1 MSIRH
6 TNYPLVSIVVPC
18 YNAELTIE
26 SCLDSLLSQGFQR
39 LEIICVNDGS
49 KDKTADI
56 LDSYRLRYPEVIVV
70 NQKKLRRLAGS
81 FVWHSKGR
89 GRLHYVSR

>member
-70 NQKKLRRLAGS
+70 NQKTPAPGWLVCLA
-81 FVWHSKGR
+81 FKR
-89 GRLHYVSR
+89 PRATTLCF